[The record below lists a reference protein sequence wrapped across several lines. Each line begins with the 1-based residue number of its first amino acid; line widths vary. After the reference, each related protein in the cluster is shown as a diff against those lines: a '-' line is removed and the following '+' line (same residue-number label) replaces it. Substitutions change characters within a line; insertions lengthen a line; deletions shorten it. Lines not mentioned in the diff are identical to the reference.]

1 LKLQLFSNGQSPLFS
16 FKKGDHRH
24 TDPAEDNRNSTRP
37 LVRGLATL
45 IYLFAAGILILGLL
59 TFRMGDFM
67 SAGAKGED
75 LKCYRGIIYR
85 VQQGEGYYQAAHA
98 ELSSRGYPTKSVFN
112 WRLPFL
118 GWLLGHIP
126 DERVSRAIPMLLSL
140 LATWLWITLK
150 AKEWPFA
157 RVAAGAILVSGISI
171 YTLLDD
177 IYIIHELWAG
187 ILIFISL
194 TARAKGW
201 KTLSWASGILALL
214 IRELALPFAAVMT
227 VSSLLERNKQE
238 ALAWGTGIIAF
249 FVMYFF
255 HFLALRNFLTGDPV
269 LHFGYWLDFNG
280 WAFVLATFQIH
291 PFLLL
296 LPSWV
301 TSIIV
306 PFALLGFL
314 GWHNSTGIRIRLTII
329 AYIFVFLFVGKK
341 FNAYWGLIY
350 CNLLP
355 LGLLYT
361 RDTMARLNAAVRQD
375 CRDRPP
381 AIP

>member
-1 LKLQLFSNGQSPLFS
+1 MKLQLFSNGQSPLFS
-16 FKKGDHRH
+16 SKKDDNRH

-67 SAGAKGED
+67 SAGAQGED

-126 DERVSRAIPMLLSL
+126 DARMSRAIPMLLSL
-140 LATWLWITLK
+140 FAIWLWITLK
-150 AKEWPFA
+150 VREWPIYK
-157 RVAAGAILVSGISI
+157 VAAGAILAAGFPI

-194 TARAKGW
+194 TAHGRGW
-201 KTLSWASGILALL
+201 KTISCVSGILALF
-214 IRELALPFAAVMT
+214 IRELALPFAAPV
-227 VSSLLERNKQE
+227 
-238 ALAWGTGIIAF
+238 AGTRI
-249 FVMYFF
+249 
-255 HFLALRNFLTGDPV
+255 T
-269 LHFGYWLDFNG
+269 
-280 WAFVLATFQIH
+280 
-291 PFLLL
+291 
-296 LPSWV
+296 
-301 TSIIV
+301 
-306 PFALLGFL
+306 LLGYS
-314 GWHNSTGIRIRLTII
+314 GE
-329 AYIFVFLFVGKK
+329 
-341 FNAYWGLIY
+341 
-350 CNLLP
+350 LP
-355 LGLLYT
+355 WQYRDGTLYVDLAMIPASKVPGQWAWT
-361 RDTMARLNAAVRQD
+361 VKLANYLKQD
-375 CRDRPP
+375 E
-381 AIP
+381 A